1 MDHLDR
7 PAGVG
12 RTISTIRAAI
22 NAVGRARW
30 DGEPARRNY
39 VAQERPADVRAILVG
54 GHVIVLEESSAADLS
69 DASHS

>member
-1 MDHLDR
+1 VEHLDK

-12 RTISTIRAAI
+12 HAISTIRAAI

-30 DGEPARRNY
+30 NAEPAHRY

-54 GHVIVLEESSAADLS
+54 GHVIVLEEPSPAEYS
-69 DASHS
+69 DASRS